1 MSTVL
6 KISIALV
13 LSVLSFGLEA
23 QSPFE
28 KDMQKA
34 FELWTANKTDE
45 AVNLFER
52 IAKAKKTIGYLTI
65 TLHKLIA

>member
-34 FELWTANKTDE
+34 FEL
-45 AVNLFER
+45 
-52 IAKAKKTIGYLTI
+52 
-65 TLHKLIA
+65 